1 MVINIKLQNL
11 KAILN
16 DLLEAQ
22 IKICERISC
31 TRNN

>member
-1 MVINIKLQNL
+1 MVIKIKQQIL

-31 TRNN
+31 TENN